1 MIPIVRVIEFVS
13 LIVCCCGF
21 CTREETNSVCG
32 HSNLGTQAEVED
44 NGSTWVSALLLAI
57 LFQDRDV
64 TRTPATMRAIP
75 SLATLLKSQE
85 TIDKYFAAQA
95 LASLVCNGNRG
106 TLLAVANSGAAG
118 GLIPM
123 LGMSESDVSD
133 LVLLSEEFALP
144 GHPDQV
150 TLERLFRVDDI
161 RVGATARK
169 AIPML
174 VDLLKPLP
182 DRPGASP
189 LALGL
194 LMQLANDNNVNKIT
208 MAEAGALDGLTKYL
222 SIGPQDAIE
231 EATADLLGI
240 LFNLPE
246 LRRHDSAVAAVE
258 QLVAVLRFG
267 TRGSRLSA
275 ARALQGLFA
284 AEHIRAGYAAG
295 QSIVPLVEMLSSGVE
310 KEQRVA
316 IGALITLSE
325 DNPSKVV
332 AIADSEANAVEGVC
346 RVLLSDCSLEL
357 KEDTANLCRTLFNN
371 PRVRAT
377 AEATCCISPLVALLD
392 VDLPSAQYAGACALN
407 NLLDDEQQAEAV
419 AANGAVVPLV
429 DLVVGTNYHLHEAA
443 VSGLIK
449 LAKDRPLCKLDMVKG
464 GIIDNV
470 LDILLE
476 APDSLCALSAELL
489 RILTNNSSIAKGVAA
504 AKVVEPLFYT
514 LTRPD
519 LSTSGQHSAM
529 QVLVNILEKPQRLAN
544 LTLTPNQAIEPL
556 VLLLDSPSQ
565 PVQQLAAELLS
576 HLLAQEQFQ
585 RDVFTQQAVV
595 PLVRLVGVGVSS
607 LQKEAIR
614 ALESASISWPNAIAD
629 AGGIIELSELLLQV
643 DPQPPHALWEAAAL
657 VLSNVLRFSSQ
668 YYFKVP
674 AAVLVKLLRSSNEA
688 TVVVALS
695 ALILLEREDSSS
707 AEGIAEAGAVEALL
721 ELLRCHQCEEAAAR
735 LLEAL
740 FNNFKVRDT
749 KAARLAIAPLAQYL
763 LDPQTRTQPAR
774 LLAALALGDLF
785 QHEGLSRSNDAVSA
799 CRALVSLLED
809 QPTEEMKMVAVC
821 ALQNLVV
828 NSRANKRAVA
838 EAGGVQVVQELLGSS
853 NSESAGQAAILIKL
867 LFANHTIQEYAS
879 SEMIRALAGEAN
891 APSQQ
896 LP

>member
-1 MIPIVRVIEFVS
+1 M
-13 LIVCCCGF
+13 
-21 CTREETNSVCG
+21 
-32 HSNLGTQAEVED
+32 ED

-57 LFQDRDV
+57 LFQERDV
-64 TRTPATMRAIP
+64 TRAAATMRAIP

-85 TIDKYFAAQA
+85 AIDRYFAAQA
-95 LASLVCNGNRG
+95 LASLVCNGSRG

-118 GLIPM
+118 GLIPL
-123 LGMSESDVSD
+123 LGSLESDMSN
-133 LVLLSEEFALP
+133 LVALSEEFSLP
-144 GHPDQV
+144 RNPDQV
-150 TLERLFRVDDI
+150 ALERLFRVDDI

-169 AIPML
+169 AIPAL

-182 DRPGASP
+182 DRPGAPP

-194 LMQLANDNNVNKIT
+194 LTQVAKGNNANKLA

-231 EATADLLGI
+231 EATADLLRI
-240 LFNLPE
+240 LFSSAE
-246 LRRHDSAVAAVE
+246 LRRHDSATGAVE

-284 AEHIRAGYAAG
+284 AEHIKVGYAAA
-295 QSIVPLVEMLSSGVE
+295 QAVSPLVEMLSSGVE
-310 KEQRVA
+310 KEQRAA
-316 IGALITLSE
+316 IGALMKLSA
-325 DNPSKVV
+325 DNPPKVL
-332 AIADSEANAVEGVC
+332 AIADSEANAVEGLC

-357 KEDTANLCRTLFNN
+357 KEETANLCRTLFNN
-371 PRVRAT
+371 PRVRSTPA
-377 AEATCCISPLVALLD
+377 ATCCISPLVALLD
-392 VDLPSAQYAGACALN
+392 VDSPSAQYAGACALD

-429 DLVVGTNYHLHEAA
+429 SLVVGTNFSLHEAA

-449 LAKDRPLCKLDMVKG
+449 LAKDRPLCKLDMVKA

-470 LDILLE
+470 LEILPE
-476 APDSLCALSAELL
+476 APDTLCALIAELL
-489 RILTNNSSIAKGVAA
+489 RILTNNSSIAKGAA
-504 AKVVEPLFYT
+504 AANVVEPLFYS
-514 LTRPD
+514 LTRPE

-544 LTLTPNQAIEPL
+544 LNLTPNQAIEPL

-595 PLVRLVGVGVSS
+595 PLVRLVGVGVPS
-607 LQKEAIR
+607 LQKEAIK
-614 ALESASISWPNAIAD
+614 ALESASNSWPNAVAD
-629 AGGIIELSELLLQV
+629 AGGIIELSALMLQT

-668 YYFKVP
+668 YFVKVP
-674 AAVLVKLLRSSNEA
+674 VAVLVKLMRSSNEA

-695 ALILLEREDSSS
+695 ALLVLERDDSSS
-707 AEGIAEAGAVEALL
+707 AEGMAEAGAVEALL

-740 FNNFKVRDT
+740 FNNIKVRET
-749 KAARLAIAPLAQYL
+749 KAAKMAIAPLAQYL

-785 QHEGLSRSNDAVSA
+785 QNEGLSRSNDAVSA

-809 QPTEEMKMVAVC
+809 QPTEEMKMVSVC

-838 EAGGVQVVQELLGSS
+838 EAGGIQVVQELLGSS
-853 NSESAGQAAILIKL
+853 NAESAGQAAILMKL
-867 LFANHTIQEYAS
+867 VFANHTIQEYAS
-879 SEMIRALAGEAN
+879 SDIIQALAGTVFF
-891 APSQQ
+891 S
-896 LP
+896 